1 MTARETLIRP
11 LNFMIGVLGG
21 RAKERDVL
29 KNTIDNKRRFRV
41 LLVLAIAELLGMTL
55 RFSAS
60 AVSPELADV

>member
-1 MTARETLIRP
+1 
-11 LNFMIGVLGG
+11 MIGVLGG